1 MYTENSLGTI
11 SCQCSVATLAHLVSN
26 HAPHQQNAYDNQSI
40 NLFAGKFSQQKRSG
54 NFNLNGP
61 HSLITSQ
68 WRRAAEGH

>member
-40 NLFAGKFSQQKRSG
+40 YLLEIFHNK
-54 NFNLNGP
+54 NGVVT
-61 HSLITSQ
+61 LI
-68 WRRAAEGH
+68 